1 MLLAFCDKSVLS
13 GVNSL
18 SPSIS
23 SLRKYGTVRSQ
34 NGATEFIQRS
44 QKTKRKKA
52 GEKAHKQACFS
63 AYRFLLAR
71 IAHSSKLASSIS
83 SSTSAGSVCS
93 NRLES
98 FSEAI
103 NAKSSSFNDS
113 VKSGLSCR
121 NVRTFSRPC
130 PNCES

>member
-1 MLLAFCDKSVLS
+1 MTPDKSALS
-13 GVNSL
+13 GVNSF
-18 SPSIS
+18 SPLIS
-23 SLRKYGTVRSQ
+23 SLKKYGTASSQ
-34 NGATEFIQRS
+34 NGDTEFIQRN

-52 GEKAHKQACFS
+52 GEKAHKQACS
-63 AYRFLLAR
+63 PACRFLLVR
-71 IAHSSKLASSIS
+71 FAHSSKLASSIS

-93 NRLES
+93 NKLES

-103 NAKSSSFNDS
+103 NAKSSSFSDS
-113 VKSGLSCR
+113 VKSGLSCK